1 MNSDSLIQTYLELL
15 KKVILFEVWEEY
27 ESYLPGTLHI
37 SQNLPY
43 EPITFP
49 VAPEIKAYV
58 EALNLDIVK
67 KNFSKEDRKL
77 GEDWPRAAHSMIGRL
92 RMNQLHDA
100 METIIKENIDGDF
113 IETGVWRGGACI
125 FMRGFLKAYEL
136 TNRKVWVADSFEGLP
151 KPDIKNYPQDK
162 DDTLY
167 QYDYLRVSLE
177 EVQKNFGK
185 YDLLDHQVQFL
196 KGWFK
201 DTLPSAP
208 IEKIAL
214 LRLDGDM
221 YESTMDSLT
230 NLYDRVSPGGFIIID
245 DYALP
250 TCKNAISD
258 FRKKHSIET
267 PFIPIDNL
275 SIYWRK
281 EL

>member
-1 MNSDSLIQTYLELL
+1 MSNDLIIQTYLELL
-15 KKVILFEVWEEY
+15 KKVILFEIWEEY
-27 ESYLPGTLHI
+27 EPYLPGTLHI

-67 KNFSKEDRKL
+67 KHFSKEDRKL
-77 GEDWPRAAHSMIGRL
+77 GEDWPKAAHSMIGRS

-125 FMRGFLKAYEL
+125 FMRGFLKAYGI

-151 KPDIKNYPQDK
+151 TPDIKNYPQDK

-177 EVQKNFGK
+177 EVQKNFKK
-185 YDLLDHQVQFL
+185 YDLLDDQVHFL

-201 DTLPSAP
+201 DTLPTAP
-208 IEKIAL
+208 VEKIAIA
-214 LRLDGDM
+214 RLDGDM

-230 NLYDRVSPGGFIIID
+230 NLYHKISPGGFIIID

-250 TCKNAISD
+250 TCEKAIFD
-258 FRKKHSIET
+258 FRKKYSIET
-267 PFIPIDNL
+267 PLIPIDNL
-275 SIYWRK
+275 SVYWRK
-281 EL
+281 GL